1 LASVHRV
8 PPRGVNS
15 FFFFFTPGPSVH
27 HLYPYRLKIFLRAPY
42 TDFSIAIHLLFC
54 FLLLHWSEKQGQIDK
69 TIFRIFHYYSSCLL
83 RNSVS
88 GSFLFLKLGGQSSQL
103 QTTCIFI

>member
-15 FFFFFTPGPSVH
+15 FFFTPGPSVH

-42 TDFSIAIHLLFC
+42 TDYSIAIHLLFC

-69 TIFRIFHYYSSCLL
+69 TIFRMFFLL
-83 RNSVS
+83 LQLFVAQF
-88 GSFLFLKLGGQSSQL
+88 SFRLVLNWN
-103 QTTCIFI
+103 